1 MEDYRGRKFRFENK
15 YMITSAQIELLR
27 CHIEELCSLDSF
39 SDGVKGYNIRSVYFD
54 DYANNSYKDNE
65 IGSEPR
71 NKFRIRIYNHDAS
84 KIYLEEKI
92 KVGGKITKD
101 RAVVDREF
109 CEAVLKEEGDKLSY
123 PTESP
128 VLNRFLLA
136 YHTKFLRPRI
146 IVEYDRSAY
155 VYPDGDVR
163 ITFDTSIAFSDEVE
177 AFFEKDIFLQPIMP
191 LHKELLEVKYT
202 EFIPDFIH
210 EALNI
215 KQLQQNTFSKYYL
228 CQKYKRSGGYE
239 L

>member
-1 MEDYRGRKFRFENK
+1 MEGYRGRKFRYENK
-15 YMITSAQIELLR
+15 YMITAAQIEQLK
-27 CHIEELCSLDSF
+27 CNIDELCFLDSY
-39 SDGVKGYNIRSVYFD
+39 SDGTDGYNIRSVYFD

-84 KIYLEEKI
+84 QIYLEEKI
-92 KVGGKITKD
+92 KMGGKISKD
-101 RAVVDREF
+101 RAIVNREF
-109 CEAVLKEEGDKLSY
+109 CDAVLNDNADNIDY

-136 YHTKFLRPRI
+136 YHTKLLRPRI
-146 IVEYDRSAY
+146 IVEYDRNAY
-155 VYPDGDVR
+155 IYPDGDVR
-163 ITFDTSIAFSDEVE
+163 ITFDRNIAFSDEVE
-177 AFFEKDIFLQPIMP
+177 TFLEKDIFLQPIMP

-210 EALNI
+210 EAINI